1 MGIVFEGKG
10 IKLFAAMMLGSF
22 ASAPSAS
29 SPLSVTFKPLMH
41 RVSDSTEDL
50 ISTLARYM

>member
-1 MGIVFEGKG
+1 MGIVFEGMG

-29 SPLSVTFKPLMH
+29 SPLSVTFKPLM
-41 RVSDSTEDL
+41 RQVSDSTEDL

>member
-1 MGIVFEGKG
+1 MGIVFKGVG

-29 SPLSVTFKPLMH
+29 SPLSVTFKPLMR
-41 RVSDSTEDL
+41 RVSDSTEEL